1 MLESGMADER
11 SQYIALLRR
20 QYLFLGLD
28 ADQMERVLD
37 KFEVVSY
44 QPGYRLFSEGDAPD
58 YFYVLFQGRAR
69 VTRLARGGEKFL
81 NYLTPGDYFGE
92 RGLLMQRP
100 RAITVTIVEPTTLL
114 RLDYDHFFELLG
126 EYPKIRMN
134 LSLTAESRRLA
145 QRRDFDWL
153 REDEVIYL
161 IARKHRFFLILSLL
175 IPWVLAFFGFLSLLS
190 GFTSLD
196 PAGSQLF
203 YIVGL
208 LLMAAALGLGVWN
221 WIDWGNDYYIVTNQR
236 VVWLE
241 KLVALYD
248 SRREAPLGNI
258 LAVETS
264 SSQLG
269 RIVHYGNVLVRTYTG
284 GILMRRMDH
293 PERFVQ
299 FVEGFRE
306 RTRLASREEERA
318 VIEYLLRKRLN
329 MPLPPMPASLR
340 PRPPAAPPS
349 KSEPKPGSLRFALL
363 NFFKVRYVFGNTI
376 TYRKHWLVLLKKT
389 WLPGL
394 VLGAEIAL
402 ILFLLWERVARGVV
416 LISGF
421 LPFFLF
427 ALIYLVTFL
436 WWGYHY
442 LDWSN
447 DIYRVTPE
455 QILDIEKKP
464 LGREEK
470 KVASLDSILSLEHTR
485 AGLIQLIFNYGTV
498 TINIGQEKFLF
509 YGVYNP
515 DQVQQDIVDYM
526 EALNRKKREAEANR
540 ERDRMLEWLTAY
552 YYKAGAPQEI
562 ENRADWDLNPG

>member
-1 MLESGMADER
+1 MADER

-20 QYLFLGLD
+20 QYLFQGLD
-28 ADQMERVLD
+28 PDQMERVVD
-37 KFEVVSY
+37 KFEVV
-44 QPGYRLFSEGDAPD
+44 QFQRGYRLFSAGDPPD

-69 VTRLARGGEKFL
+69 VTRPGRGGDKFL

-92 RGLLMQRP
+92 RGLLTQRP
-100 RAITVTIVEPTTLL
+100 RSITVTIIEPSTLL
-114 RLDYDHFFELLG
+114 RLNYERFFELLD

-145 QRRDFDWL
+145 HRKAFDWL

-161 IARKHRFFLILSLL
+161 IARKHRFFLGLSLIVPVLLAIASFLALLSAILSLD
-175 IPWVLAFFGFLSLLS
+175 PS
-190 GFTSLD
+190 G
-196 PAGSQLF
+196 ARLF
-203 YIVGL
+203 YIVGFV
-208 LLMAAALGLGVWN
+208 LMAVALGWGAWN

-248 SRREAPLGNI
+248 SRREAPLANI

-269 RIVHYGNVLVRTYTG
+269 RIVHYGNVLVRTFTG
-284 GILMRRMDH
+284 VILMRRMDH

-306 RTRLASREEERA
+306 RTRQESKVEENL
-318 VIEYLLRKRLN
+318 VFEYQLRQRLK
-329 MPLPPMPASLR
+329 MPLPPMPVSLR
-340 PRPPAAPPS
+340 PKPPAPPS
-349 KSEPKPGSLRFALL
+349 KSEPKPGSLRFALINL
-363 NFFKVRYVFGNTI
+363 FKVRYEVGNTV

-389 WLPGL
+389 WLPGI
-394 VLGAEIAL
+394 VLGVEIAL
-402 ILFLLWERVARGVV
+402 VIFLFYERLAKGVV

-421 LPFFLF
+421 FPFFIF
-427 ALIYLVTFL
+427 GLIYLVTLL

-470 KVASLDSILSLEHTR
+470 KVASLDSILSLEHLR
-485 AGLIQLIFNYGTV
+485 AGIIQIIFNYGTV

-509 YGVYNP
+509 YTVYNP
-515 DQVQQDIVDYM
+515 DQVQQEIADRM
-526 EALNRKKREAEANR
+526 EARNQKIRKAEAER
-540 ERDRMLEWLTAY
+540 ERERILDQMIAY
-552 YYKAGAPQEI
+552 YHTADTPQQI
-562 ENRADWDLNPG
+562 QNRADWDLNPE